1 MSNLDRD
8 LAEMRRLGYTS
19 YGKYKLDYPNT
30 KTEAQGLEEAPQ
42 ETEVEEPE
50 VGIIDYICKHCC
62 KPFESSRAG
71 KQFCSKQCCRAF
83 SKKQYRERQRVN
95 KMPLMAKCPE
105 CGKEF
110 YKVGNSKYCGNECS
124 AIAAR
129 RCKRE
134 YDRKRR
140 GRKE

>member
-30 KTEAQGLEEAPQ
+30 KAEAQELEETPQ
-42 ETEVEEPE
+42 EIKAQEPE
-50 VGIIDYICKHCC
+50 VCVIDYICKHCG
-62 KPFESSRAG
+62 KTFESPRAG

-83 SKKQYRERQRVN
+83 SKKQYLARQRKSKV
-95 KMPLMAKCPE
+95 PPVAKCPE

-110 YKVGNSKYCGNECS
+110 SKIGNSKYCCNECS

-129 RCKRE
+129 RCRRE